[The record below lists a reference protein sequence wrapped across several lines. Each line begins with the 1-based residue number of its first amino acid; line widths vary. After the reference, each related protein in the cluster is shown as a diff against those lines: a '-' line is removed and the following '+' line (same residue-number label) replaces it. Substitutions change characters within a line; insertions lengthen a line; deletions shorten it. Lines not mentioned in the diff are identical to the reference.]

1 MKGPMCAWGMTST
14 DEHGK
19 GLVKK
24 ETCWVTNSEHIA
36 RILDRECSN
45 VRSQQVSGRA
55 LAVWHRHVHLVNQRA
70 HGARFYPPLLVAG
83 ILRGARA
90 QLEATGGVMNFA
102 YPVPEDPVIPWEP
115 ELDEELEVYWNDS
128 KGGY

>member
-36 RILDRECSN
+36 RELDRECSN
-45 VRSQQVSGRA
+45 VRSQQVSGRP
-55 LAVWHRHVHLVNQRA
+55 LA
-70 HGARFYPPLLVAG
+70 AG
-83 ILRGARA
+83 
-90 QLEATGGVMNFA
+90 TGTCISLTSGLM
-102 YPVPEDPVIPWEP
+102 VPEFTLHCWSRVSFAV
-115 ELDEELEVYWNDS
+115 LARSS
-128 KGGY
+128 KRLGRCRILITQSQRIR